1 MEVARGLTSEDW
13 PHATTLLA
21 AAALATRARGRVLDV
36 GTGDGVLA
44 RAALAA
50 GARAVVGIDRA
61 PVPTVAGA
69 EMRRVAIEDFDG
81 AFDLVVANLPDDVL
95 LRAVP
100 RLLAM
105 APEAIL
111 TGVRLPRVAAL
122 RAAIGAAG
130 GRIGEMRALDG
141 WALVIA
147 HALARG

>member
-13 PHATTLLA
+13 PHATTRLA

-69 EMRRVAIEDFDG
+69 DLRQVAVEDFHG
-81 AFDLVVANLPDDVL
+81 VFDVVVANLPEDVL
-95 LRAVP
+95 LREVG

-122 RAAIGAAG
+122 AARIRAAG
-130 GRIGEMRALDG
+130 GRVAELRALDG
-141 WALVIA
+141 WGLVIA
-147 HALARG
+147 HA

>member
-13 PHATTLLA
+13 PHATTRLA

-50 GARAVVGIDRA
+50 GARTVVGIDRA
-61 PVPTVAGA
+61 PVPKVAGV
-69 EMRRVAIEDFDG
+69 EMRQVAVEEFHG
-81 AFDLVVANLPDDVL
+81 VFDLVVANLPEDVL
-95 LRAVP
+95 LREVP

-105 APEAIL
+105 APQAIL

-122 RAAIGAAG
+122 GARIRAAGAH
-130 GRIGEMRALDG
+130 IGEMRALEG

-147 HALARG
+147 HA